1 MDGRYSQR
9 RIDLQKII
17 LSNSQKTILKEHA
30 SNDSPN
36 ESCAILFGK
45 TEGQDSIVKE
55 VFLAKNIEDS
65 SVNFTI
71 SNEQLIEGYKRAEEK
86 NLDVI
91 AIFHSHPS
99 SDAIPSN
106 TDRKFMETNPVVW
119 IIFSGITEEFRAY
132 VLNADVKE
140 IPIQTS

>member
-17 LSNSQKTILKEHA
+17 LSSSQKNILKEHA
-30 SNDSPN
+30 LKDSPN
-36 ESCAILFGK
+36 ESCAILFGNIEEQN
-45 TEGQDSIVKE
+45 TIVKE
-55 VFLAKNIEDS
+55 IFLTKNIENSPVD
-65 SVNFTI
+65 FTI
-71 SNEQLIEGYKRAEEK
+71 SNEQLIKGYKMAEEK

-119 IIFSGITEEFRAY
+119 IIYSGVTEEFRAY
-132 VLNADVKE
+132 VLDSDVKE
-140 IPIQTS
+140 IPIQTG

>member
-17 LSNSQKTILKEHA
+17 LSSSQKSTLKEHA
-30 SNDSPN
+30 LKDNPN

-45 TEGQDSIVKE
+45 MEGQNTIVKE
-55 VFLAKNIEDS
+55 VFLAKNIENS
-65 SVNFTI
+65 PVNFTI
-71 SNEQLIEGYKRAEEK
+71 SNEQLIKGYKMAEEK

-119 IIFSGITEEFRAY
+119 IIYSGVTEEFRAY
-132 VLNADVKE
+132 VLDSDVKE
-140 IPIQTS
+140 IPIETS

>member
-1 MDGRYSQR
+1 M
-9 RIDLQKII
+9 
-17 LSNSQKTILKEHA
+17 
-30 SNDSPN
+30 
-36 ESCAILFGK
+36 
-45 TEGQDSIVKE
+45 
-55 VFLAKNIEDS
+55 
-65 SVNFTI
+65 
-71 SNEQLIEGYKRAEEK
+71 AEEK

-119 IIFSGITEEFRAY
+119 IIYSGVTEEFRAY
-132 VLNADVKE
+132 VLDSEVKE

>member
-1 MDGRYSQR
+1 M
-9 RIDLQKII
+9 QKII

-45 TEGQDSIVKE
+45 TEGQNGIVKE
-55 VFLAKNIEDS
+55 IFLAKNIENS
-65 SVNFTI
+65 PVNFTI
-71 SNEQLIEGYKRAEEK
+71 SNEQLIECYKMAEEK
-86 NLDVI
+86 KLDVI
-91 AIFHSHPS
+91 GIFHSHPS

-119 IIFSGITEEFRAY
+119 IIFSGISEEFKAY
-132 VLNADVKE
+132 VLDSEVKE
-140 IPIQTS
+140 ISIQTS

>member
-30 SNDSPN
+30 INQSPN

-45 TEGQDSIVKE
+45 IEGQNTMVKE

-65 SVNFTI
+65 PVNFTI
-71 SNEQLIEGYKRAEEK
+71 SNEQLIEGYKMAEEK

-119 IIFSGITEEFRAY
+119 IIYSGITEDFRAY
-132 VLNADVKE
+132 VLDSDVKE
-140 IPIQTS
+140 VTIQTS

>member
-1 MDGRYSQR
+1 LDGRYSQR
-9 RIDLQKII
+9 RIDLQNII
-17 LSNSQKTILKEHA
+17 LSNSQKSTLKEHA
-30 SNDSPN
+30 VNDSPN

-45 TEGQDSIVKE
+45 TEGQSSIVKE

-65 SVNFTI
+65 PVNFTI
-71 SNEQLIEGYKRAEEK
+71 SNEQLIEGYKMAEEK

-132 VLNADVKE
+132 VLDSDVKE